1 MKLSKEEFVAKYVN
15 DLKKKRKAKELEYD
29 KYKFNAI
36 AIARGRNNRK
46 YYE

>member
-1 MKLSKEEFVAKYVN
+1 MKLSKEEFVARYVN
-15 DLKKKRKAKELEYD
+15 DLKKKRKEKELEYD
-29 KYKFNAI
+29 KYKYNAI